1 MIRIGL
7 TGSIGMGKSTTAGL
21 FLKEGV
27 PVNDSDAVVHALY
40 EGAAVLPIENEFPG
54 ATKNGMVD
62 RQKLAEQL
70 QLNPAKFKILERI
83 VHPLVREHEDAFVR
97 KHRDAGAPIVV
108 LDIPLLFETHSE
120 NRADKIVVVSCNPE
134 IQRRRVLARP
144 GMTVEKFDLI
154 LSRQLP
160 DMQKRARAD
169 FVIDTGLGIDHA
181 SQSVRDILSILHS
194 ATKRD

>member
-7 TGSIGMGKSTTAGL
+7 TGSIGMGKSTTACL
-21 FLKEGV
+21 FLREGV

-70 QLNPAKFKILERI
+70 QSNPAKFKILERI

-169 FVIDTGLGIDHA
+169 FVIDTGLGLDHA

-194 ATKRD
+194 AMKRD

>member
-21 FLKEGV
+21 FLREGV

-70 QLNPAKFKILERI
+70 QSNPAKFKILERI

-134 IQRRRVLARP
+134 IQRRRVLARR